1 MLDQGGDQRQ
11 RGINLDGWDRVGNG
25 WAEPFFSF
33 PFLFEQSQIVYQ
45 SRYFLKKI
53 GGSVIGVS
61 LSQLFLS
68 LF

>member
-25 WAEPFFSF
+25 WAEHFFSF
-33 PFLFEQSQIVYQ
+33 PFFEQSQIVYQ
-45 SRYFLKKI
+45 SRYFLKNF